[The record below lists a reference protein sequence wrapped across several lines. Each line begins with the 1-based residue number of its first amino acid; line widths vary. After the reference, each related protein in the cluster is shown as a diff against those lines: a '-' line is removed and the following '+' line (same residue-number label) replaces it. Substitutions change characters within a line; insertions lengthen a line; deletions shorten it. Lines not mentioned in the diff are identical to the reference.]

1 MNKSAAIAAALQ
13 QLPAS
18 ACSHAIADAVVG
30 AVGPDAALDRLVA
43 LAQSA
48 WESRQKPTP

>member
-1 MNKSAAIAAALQ
+1 MNQAAAIADALQ

-18 ACSHAIADAVVG
+18 ACSHAIADAVVR
-30 AVGPDAALDRLVA
+30 AVGPDAAFDLLVA

-48 WESRQKPTP
+48 WEARQSTP